1 MGWPEWKKS
10 SWIAEERSS
19 FTSIIKLK
27 MYNLKASLVYLSSP
41 ICRWRAHHQLSIFP
55 QQDLEN
61 KVGNFQ
67 NLQNDICKD
76 KCMQRKVCLL
86 KGRKCQLNKFY
97 SAEFKIES
105 GSIWELLLGWN
116 LVSGGG
122 GLWLKQAIEKNLFI
136 QKYLELSIFFLK
148 LKRTC
153 KEQPKPVRR
162 DARPLCVPPAI
173 ALEGAASRSTGAVYR
188 EPDGIELHL
197 LHYLCSSFYWE
208 LLGMISRKTTSI
220 IFRETFGL
228 ISSSDL
234 T

>member
-1 MGWPEWKKS
+1 M
-10 SWIAEERSS
+10 
-19 FTSIIKLK
+19 
-27 MYNLKASLVYLSSP
+27 YLSSP
-41 ICRWRAHHQLSIFP
+41 ICRWHADHQLIFP

-61 KVGNFQ
+61 KIGSFQ

-76 KCMQRKVCLL
+76 KCMKWKVCLL
-86 KGRKCQLNKFY
+86 KGRKCQLKKFY

-105 GSIWELLLGWN
+105 GSVWELLGWN

-122 GLWLKQAIEKNLFI
+122 GLWLKQVIEKNLFV

-153 KEQPKPVRR
+153 KEQPKPIRR
-162 DARPLCVPPAI
+162 NARPLCVPHAI
-173 ALEGAASRSTGAVYR
+173 ALEGAASRSAGAVYR

-208 LLGMISRKTTSI
+208 LLGVISRKRTSN
-220 IFRETFGL
+220 IFRGTFGL